1 MRRFKR
7 GLAVLLV
14 ALMVTA
20 ALPTAALAEKPG
32 RVDADEVTY
41 NTGSMDITV
50 GYDRATA
57 DAGETPYVLFDEDG
71 SYTIE
76 LYEPDV
82 FFPYEVQFTY
92 QGEITTEWFLDE
104 DDSVNIGGH
113 TFYIDSY
120 YDPSYIGVWV
130 GGEYIAAYPE
140 EKEFTN
146 DYGIS
151 LMSMLPLEEKT
162 VYLDMTGYLPKEL
175 KEVSIETITNG
186 LKTSYGSYGQ
196 QAAVSGDV
204 AVWAKWSYDDEDGH
218 RVYENDDYTVIGEGS
233 TIDLSSYSSY
243 SNTIYL
249 ELIIGT
255 ADQLDASNVRYEV
268 HVSVS
273 GYSDLLSF
281 TAYNED
287 RDEIDVYNTYL
298 WQSSDYGNIYEIG
311 VNKNDWMS
319 GEKAYLGME
328 LSDEFSGLT
337 ATVYEGYYEEES
349 EIPTNAVDITN
360 QIWKQSNVASTGGY
374 LADYSYQ
381 SRYEGMPEVTVVL
394 KRDGNTVTVL
404 PMILYMYEDGLSLSW
419 SSGLYADQ
427 GSSSYRRHIVD
438 TYDPEHTGY
447 TYVTFMLDEGYSAS
461 GTYYY
466 NLTMRNPADSST
478 INCGVANVQKAVVGY
493 YATASDIPAN
503 AADIKAQLFSDASE
517 VGGGYG
523 ADYSGGV
530 TFTIVDING
539 DIDWFGLKTVEYEE
553 DETLPDAPTPLSADT
568 YFRMQSAKN
577 SSESSYSCWVMP
589 YDADSYYYNGFQTV
603 FLLNS
608 DGTAVT
614 DNTIVPVFWTGN
626 KVKVYAGH
634 DSAAGEKQISGETS
648 ANFEAG
654 EVIQYSAAAE
664 NGTHLKNYWVTFIT
678 QQSGAKLFVNGIN
691 DESRKEDAEA
701 EGVDAVRE
709 VFLTEEY
716 GYHHDIFFA
725 NIGDQELTGLSVTL
739 TDAQNIALDEYWTI
753 GEDSTA
759 KLAAFNTTDKKDS
772 NGSSISYGELPNV
785 AKIRLV
791 PLYDENGN
799 IMAGEISGTLTISSD
814 NGGSVTLKLTGTAA
828 TPKITTT
835 ELVDGVKY
843 VPYSCVIQTNNMY
856 GSNAVAFEL
865 VEGTLPSGMI
875 LKQNG
880 ELYGVPQAA
889 GTFTFTVQ
897 ISYNGA
903 VADTAEFTLIILDN
917 TDINVWEATDS
928 NYEVVEYVGDETNN
942 EGHFLLED
950 YQDELFWTSGSYGFF
965 IDFWLDGKKLTDGKD
980 YFSEEGSTKITIYA
994 QTLQNAGTGTHTI
1007 AAEFREG
1014 DPETGTLKRAA
1025 QNYTIESSSVK
1036 PNNPGSSGRPS
1047 GGNSSNTNNSTN
1059 SGTKNNDNTT
1069 TPADTKPAEQAW
1081 PFIDVTLPDW
1091 FYGDVKWAYKNS
1103 YMVGV
1108 SDNLFAP
1115 IDPINQA
1122 IIVTVLAR
1130 MANID
1135 LSQFEEV
1142 SYDSI
1147 TPNQWYTDAAIWA
1160 KQAGMLPDYTDFVEV
1175 GGLSRGQMAIMLVKY
1190 LRSMGVDTSLP
1201 EVLVTFDDADLMT
1214 QEENDAF
1221 QVLYHY
1227 GIFRGVGG
1235 YCMNVAGTTSRA
1247 EFSALIHRVSVFIEG
1262 QK

>member
-14 ALMVTA
+14 VLMVTA

-32 RVDADEVTY
+32 RAYDDEVTY
-41 NTGSMDITV
+41 NTGSMEITV
-50 GYDRATA
+50 GYDQATA
-57 DAGETPYVLFDEDG
+57 DAGEMPYVLFDEDG

-92 QGEITTEWFLDE
+92 QGRTTTEWFLDE
-104 DDSVNIGGH
+104 DDSVAIGGH

-162 VYLDMTGYLPKEL
+162 VYLDMTGYLPDEL
-175 KEVSIETITNG
+175 KAVSIETIING
-186 LKTSYGSYGQ
+186 LKTSSGQ
-196 QAAVSGDV
+196 QENVSSDV
-204 AVWAKWSYDDEDGH
+204 AVWAKWDYYDEDGNY
-218 RVYENDDYTVIGEGS
+218 VSQNDNYIVIGEGS

-243 SNTIYL
+243 SSTIYL

-255 ADQLDASNVRYEV
+255 ADQLDASNVRYNV
-268 HVSVS
+268 RVSVS
-273 GYSDLLSF
+273 DYGDLLSF

-298 WQSSDYGNIYEIG
+298 WQSGNDGNIYQIG
-311 VNKNDWMS
+311 VDKNDWTS

-328 LSDEFSGLT
+328 LSDEFFGLT

-349 EIPTNAVDITN
+349 KIPTNAVEITD
-360 QIWKQSNVASTGGY
+360 QIWNQSNIESTGGY

-381 SRYEGMPEVTVVL
+381 NRYEGMPEVTVVL
-394 KRDGNTVTVL
+394 KRDGNTAMVL
-404 PMILYMYEDGLSLSW
+404 PMILYIYENGIRLHESPS
-419 SSGLYADQ
+419 LYANRE
-427 GSSSYRRHIVD
+427 GYSYRTNVSN
-438 TYDPEHTGY
+438 TYTMDYTNGY
-447 TYVTFMLDEGYSAS
+447 TYATIALKDGYDAND
-461 GTYYY
+461 TYYF
-466 NLTMRNPADSST
+466 NLSLYNPADTASAY
-478 INCGVANVQKAVVGY
+478 GLEYVKKAVVGY
-493 YATASDIPAN
+493 FSNASDIPEDAV
-503 AADIKAQLFSDASE
+503 DIKDQLFSNSYTD
-517 VGGGYG
+517 GGYG
-523 ADYSGGV
+523 ADYSDGV
-530 TFTIVDING
+530 TFTIIDVNNDIY
-539 DIDWFGLKTVEYEE
+539 WFGLKTIVYEE
-553 DETLPDAPTPLSADT
+553 GELPDVPTPLSADT

-577 SSESSYSCWVMP
+577 SSGSSYSYWVMP
-589 YDADSYYYNGFQTV
+589 YDTDSYYYNGFQTV
-603 FLLNS
+603 FLLNNDS
-608 DGTAVT
+608 TAVM
-614 DNTIVPVFWTGN
+614 DDAIVPVFWTGS
-626 KVKVYAGH
+626 KVTAYAGH

-648 ANFEAG
+648 VNFESGKA
-654 EVIQYSAAAE
+654 IQYSAAAE

-701 EGVDAVRE
+701 EGVDGVRE
-709 VFLTEEY
+709 VFLTEDY

-725 NIGDQELTGLSVTL
+725 NIGDEELTGLSVTL

-753 GEDSTA
+753 GESSTA

-772 NGSSISYGELPNV
+772 NGSYISYGELPNV

-791 PLYDENGN
+791 PVYDENGN

-814 NGGSVTLKLTGTAA
+814 NGGSVSLKLTGTAA
-828 TPKITTT
+828 TPKIITT

-856 GSNAVAFEL
+856 GSDAVVFEL

-897 ISYNGA
+897 MSYNGA

-950 YQDELFWTSGSYGFF
+950 YQDELFWTSGSYGYF

-1025 QNYTIESSSVK
+1025 QNYTIESSSVT
-1036 PNNPGSSGRPS
+1036 PGDPGYTGRPS
-1047 GGNSSNTNNSTN
+1047 EGNSSNSSNSTN
-1059 SGTKNNDNTT
+1059 NTT
-1069 TPADTKPAEQAW
+1069 NNTANNNNTTIPTDTKPSEQVW

-1091 FYGDVKWAYKNS
+1091 FYGDVKWAYENS

-1108 SDNLFAP
+1108 SDTLFAP
-1115 IDPINQA
+1115 KDPINQA

-1147 TPNQWYTDAAIWA
+1147 TPNQWYTNAAIWA

-1190 LRSMGVDTSLP
+1190 LRSMGMDTSLP